1 MTLIKVFILVII
13 AMSGAGEV
21 SREDLQRAI
30 VAFELQVSHRFYYE
44 VYHLLIIK
52 CQRNMVQA
60 IATEEDYAI
69 EYDESVACDVCKE
82 VRLCCLMT
90 CLYLMIWHVE
100 GW

>member
-44 VYHLLIIK
+44 VYHLLII
-52 CQRNMVQA
+52 N
-60 IATEEDYAI
+60 Y
-69 EYDESVACDVCKE
+69 
-82 VRLCCLMT
+82 
-90 CLYLMIWHVE
+90 
-100 GW
+100 